1 MRAISPIT
9 ALAPGQR
16 FAQPG
21 AGDRFPSQTVTV
33 DRLERD
39 PFGALVVIFRA
50 ADGRDLTVYGSQV
63 EAAVADGALTPLTP
77 ELARSA

>member
-1 MRAISPIT
+1 MRAISPIS

-21 AGDRFPSQTVTV
+21 PGDRSPSQPVTV

-39 PFGALVVIFRA
+39 PFGALVVVFRA
-50 ADGRDLTVYGSQV
+50 ADGRDLTIYGSQV
-63 EAAVADGALTPLTP
+63 DEAVAEGALTPLAP